1 MEELRSTDILDRE
14 IQDDARRKA
23 EKVLKAGENECAQIA
38 EGVQTRVEAVILEK
52 KAEYEKRLAAYRRDS
67 ESAIPLEKQRRLV
80 SFIDASVNE
89 ALDVWFADIGPTKR
103 LSLFARLLERYK
115 TVLSD
120 ARINAVFTGYSVSE
134 MQEMLAGIFGI
145 GRIASVTELTPAQ
158 VAKTGFPDGLNIES
172 TDRKILCRATL
183 DEIRLDLL
191 SNRRQELAEA
201 LLGGRLGE

>member
-23 EKVLKAGENECAQIA
+23 EKVLKACEDECAQIA
-38 EGVQTRVEAVILEK
+38 EGVQTRVEAVKLEK
-52 KAEYEKRLAAYRRDS
+52 KDEYEKRLTAYRRDS

-80 SFIDASVNE
+80 SYIDASVNE
-89 ALDVWFADIGPTKR
+89 ALDAWFADIGPAKR

-120 ARINAVFTGYSVSE
+120 AKINAVFTGYPASDIQQTLS
-134 MQEMLAGIFGI
+134 GIFGS

-158 VAKTGFPDGLNIES
+158 VAKTAFPDGLNIE
-172 TDRKILCRATL
+172 TIDRKIVCRATL
-183 DEIRLDLL
+183 EEIRLDLL
-191 SNRRQELAEA
+191 SNGRQELAEA